1 MIYEFLAN
9 VVVFI
14 HLVVIAFMLG
24 GQLLSKKKWRRIK
37 IFHSSFCFMVFI
49 LQLVCGLKC
58 PLVILE
64 QRFRQL
70 ANPEYVINWTPFTE
84 RIIKRFFG
92 FSISKDIIFVII
104 AMLAIVGVAQLITM
118 KKLKEDDE
126 E

>member
-9 VVVFI
+9 VVAFI

-24 GQLLSKKKWRRIK
+24 GELLSKKWRRIK

-64 QRFRQL
+64 QRLRQL

-84 RIIKRFFG
+84 KIIKRFFG

-104 AMLAIVGVAQLITM
+104 AMLAVVGVAQLITI